1 MENGKSINSMKYYI
15 VTVILS
21 LLYGLI
27 HTLLFYNT
35 ADIDIF
41 LLLAA
46 LGFSIGLIAI
56 SLLISAFLCLVNMI
70 FIKKWKNFSK
80 TLFYT
85 NFIIIILLYVGSI
98 VN

>member
-15 VTVILS
+15 ITFILS

-27 HTLLFYNT
+27 HTLLFYNAT
-35 ADIDIF
+35 DIDIF

-46 LGFSIGLIAI
+46 FGFSIGLIAI
-56 SLLISAFLCLVNMI
+56 SLLISAFICLINMI

-85 NFIIIILLYVGSI
+85 NFVFIIFLYLGSI